1 MGGAFSTFDHTAM
14 RRALELAE
22 LGLRSAHP
30 NPRVGCVVAAGTRII
45 GEGWHERAGAP
56 HAEAHALQQAGAAA
70 HGATAYV
77 TLEPCSH
84 FGRTPP
90 CANALIEAG
99 IARVVYAVGD
109 PDPRVNGSGAERLRA
124 AGIMV
129 EAGLLMADATELNR
143 GFFSRLQRG
152 RPWVRVKMAQSL
164 DGRTALANGES
175 RWLTG
180 AEARDDVHRW
190 RAQCGAILTG
200 VGTATS
206 DDPSLTVRIEG
217 ETAPPRQPLRVVVDS
232 HLRLPSTAKLL
243 REPGETLIATTA
255 TPAAV
260 DRFLVAAPP
269 GSVITVERLPGDSAG
284 RVDLAA
290 LLAQL
295 ARLGINDVWVE
306 AGAKLAGALQALDMI
321 DEWLLY
327 FAPLLLGQDARPLLA
342 FDGPATLAGA
352 AWLRPHDVRLF
363 GPDVR
368 IILRAGGQAPA
379 VATTA
384 GG

>member
-1 MGGAFSTFDHTAM
+1 MGGGFSTFDHAAM
-14 RRALELAE
+14 RRALALAE
-22 LGLRSAHP
+22 MGLRTAHP
-30 NPRVGCVVAAGTRII
+30 NPRVGCVIAAGEQII

-56 HAEAHALQQAGAAA
+56 HAEAHALQQAGARARS
-70 HGATAYV
+70 ATAYV

-90 CANALIEAG
+90 CANALVEAG
-99 IARVVYAVGD
+99 VARVVYSVGD

-124 AGIMV
+124 AGVIV
-129 EAGLLMADATELNR
+129 EAGLLVAEATELNR

-180 AEARDDVHRW
+180 PAARDDVHRW

-200 VGTATS
+200 VGTVTL
-206 DDPSLTVRIEG
+206 DDPSLTVRIAG
-217 ETAPPRQPLRVVVDS
+217 EPAPARQPLRVVVDS
-232 HLRLPSTAKLL
+232 HLRLPATAKLL

-260 DRFLVAAPP
+260 DRFLAAAPS
-269 GSVITVERLPGDSAG
+269 GAVITVERLPGDAAG

-290 LLAQL
+290 LLGQL

-306 AGAKLAGALQALDMI
+306 AGGKLVGALQAAGVV

-327 FAPLLLGQDARPLLA
+327 LAPLLLGQDARPLLA
-342 FDGPATLAGA
+342 LNGPPTLAEA
-352 AWLRPHDVRLF
+352 TWLAPHDVRLF

>member
-1 MGGAFSTFDHTAM
+1 MAAVFSTFDYTAM

-30 NPRVGCVVAAGTRII
+30 NPRVGCVIAAAGEII
-45 GEGWHERAGAP
+45 GEGWHERVGAP
-56 HAEAHALQQAGAAA
+56 HAEAHALQQAGERAR
-70 HGATAYV
+70 GATAYV

-90 CANALIEAG
+90 CANALVEAG
-99 IARVVYAVGD
+99 IARVVYSVGD

-124 AGIMV
+124 AGVAV
-129 EAGLLMADATELNR
+129 ESGLLELEATELNR

-164 DGRTALANGES
+164 DGRTALASGES

-180 AEARDDVHRW
+180 PAAREDVHLW

-200 VGTATS
+200 VGTATT
-206 DDPSLTVRIEG
+206 DDPSLTVRIAG
-217 ETAPPRQPLRVVVDS
+217 EASSLRQPLRVVVDS
-232 HLRLPSTAKLL
+232 HLRLPVTARLL

-260 DRFLVAAPP
+260 DRFLAAAPA
-269 GSVITVERLPGDSAG
+269 GAAITIERLPGDSAG

-290 LLAQL
+290 LLGQL

-306 AGAKLAGALQALDMI
+306 AGAKLAGALQMAGMV

-327 FAPLLLGQDARPLLA
+327 VAPLLLGQDARPLLA
-342 FDGPATLAGA
+342 QNGPPSLAA
-352 AWLRPHDVRLF
+352 AARFTPQDVRMF
-363 GPDVR
+363 GPDIR
-368 IILRAGGQAPA
+368 IILRA
-379 VATTA
+379 A

>member
-1 MGGAFSTFDHTAM
+1 MSAIFSPFDHVAM
-14 RRALELAE
+14 RRALELAA
-22 LGLRSAHP
+22 LGMRSAHP
-30 NPRVGCVVAAGTRII
+30 NPRVGCVLAVGEQVI

-56 HAEAHALQQAGAAA
+56 HAEAHALQQAGARAR
-70 HGATAYV
+70 GATAYV

-90 CANALIEAG
+90 CANALVEAG

-109 PDPRVNGSGAERLRA
+109 PDPRVNGSGAAKLRA
-124 AGIMV
+124 AGVTV
-129 EAGLLMADATELNR
+129 ESGLLATEATELNR

-152 RPWVRVKMAQSL
+152 RPWVRLKMAQSL

-180 AEARDDVHRW
+180 PAARDDVHRW

-206 DDPSLTVRIEG
+206 DDPALTVRIAG
-217 ETAPPRQPLRVVVDS
+217 EAVARQPLRVVVDS
-232 HLRLPSTAKLL
+232 HLRLPVTAKLL

-260 DRFLVAAPP
+260 ERFVDAAPQ
-269 GSVITVERLPGDSAG
+269 GAAITVERLPGDAAG

-290 LLAQL
+290 LLGQL

-306 AGAKLAGALQALDMI
+306 AGAKLAGALQAAGVV

-327 FAPLLLGQDARPLLA
+327 VAPVLLGRDARPLLA
-342 FDGPATLAGA
+342 LDGPPSLGA
-352 AWLRPHDVRLF
+352 ATWLVPHDVRLF

>member
-1 MGGAFSTFDHTAM
+1 MSGAAFSSFDHVAM

-30 NPRVGCVVAAGTRII
+30 NPRVGCVIAAGEQII

-56 HAEAHALQQAGAAA
+56 HAEAHALQQAGTRAR
-70 HGATAYV
+70 GATAYV

-124 AGIMV
+124 AGVGV
-129 EAGLLMADATELNR
+129 EAGLLVAEATELNR

-180 AEARDDVHRW
+180 PAAREDVHRW

-200 VGTATS
+200 VGTATI
-206 DDPSLTVRIEG
+206 DDPSLTVRIAG
-217 ETAPPRQPLRVVVDS
+217 EQTPSRQPLRVVVDS
-232 HLRLPSTAKLL
+232 HLRLPVTAKLL

-260 DRFLVAAPP
+260 DRFLAAVPP
-269 GSVITVERLPGDSAG
+269 GVVVTVERLPGDSGG

-290 LLAQL
+290 LLGQL

-306 AGAKLAGALQALDMI
+306 AGAKLSGALHAAGVV

-327 FAPLLLGQDARPLLA
+327 LAPLLLGQDARPLLA
-342 FDGPATLAGA
+342 LNGPATLAGA
-352 AWLRPHDVRLF
+352 TRLAPHDVRLF
-363 GPDVR
+363 GPDIR
-368 IILRAGGQAPA
+368 IILRA
-379 VATTA
+379 A

>member
-1 MGGAFSTFDHTAM
+1 MSSAAFSSFDHAAM

-30 NPRVGCVVAAGTRII
+30 NPRVGCVIAAGGQII

-56 HAEAHALQQAGAAA
+56 HAEAHALQQAGTRAR
-70 HGATAYV
+70 GATAYV

-124 AGIMV
+124 AGVSV
-129 EAGLLMADATELNR
+129 EAGLLVAEATELNR

-180 AEARDDVHRW
+180 PAAREDVHRW

-200 VGTATS
+200 VGTATI
-206 DDPSLTVRIEG
+206 DDPSLTVRIAG
-217 ETAPPRQPLRVVVDS
+217 EQASRQPLRVVVDS
-232 HLRLPSTAKLL
+232 HLRLPVTAKLL
-243 REPGETLIATTA
+243 CEPGETLIATTA

-260 DRFLVAAPP
+260 DRFLAAVPP
-269 GSVITVERLPGDSAG
+269 GAMVTVERLPGDSAG

-290 LLAQL
+290 LLGQL

-306 AGAKLAGALQALDMI
+306 AGAKLSGALQSAGVV

-327 FAPLLLGQDARPLLA
+327 LAPLLLGQDARPLLA
-342 FDGPATLAGA
+342 LNGPATLAEA
-352 AWLRPHDVRLF
+352 ARLAPHDVRLF
-363 GPDVR
+363 GPDIR
-368 IILRAGGQAPA
+368 IILRA
-379 VATTA
+379 A